1 MATDD
6 GEPLESSK
14 SKESA
19 PAGLR
24 TVFSKKVLIDSIVRL
39 SPKSLTKNP
48 VMLIVEIT
56 FFIVAAMAIIPQ
68 AFVPIASSSLQI
80 FYIEVA
86 AILLLTVWFSTL
98 SDALAEQQAKST
110 AGSLRKLETEV
121 SSKKIVTEEW
131 TRKIIPVRS
140 TDLRKDDLILLEKG
154 DTVPLDADV
163 LEGIAMIDESLVT
176 GESAP
181 VRKAPGDSLIGGSKI
196 VSDTLTAKVTT
207 NPGETFID
215 QMIKM
220 VESSKRPKT
229 PNEVAITTVLMGL
242 TAIFT
247 IIILALLGMSVTLG
261 LGADLSVLIALYVCL
276 LPTTIGA
283 LLPAIGLSGMSRLY
297 KHKIIAKSGKAIET
311 AGDTDVVLLDK
322 TGTITVGNRRAIEF
336 VPFSSYTEEDV
347 GEAAFLSSWHDD
359 TPEGRSILTLAYEKG
374 FVPNEL
380 NSLAL
385 SETTPF
391 SASTRTSSVRITNF
405 GLKLPKGGK
414 SGHDRLRIRRKSSTD
429 SDKNISS
436 MLELETNITKGAPES
451 IKKMVD
457 SIPQNYDLIVEGISA
472 AGETP
477 ITIARNGKA
486 IGIIRLKDVLKQG
499 IKEKIQAL
507 KTMGIRPVMIT
518 GDQPLTA
525 KNIASEVGIEEYV
538 AQAKPEDKF
547 SIAKKEQAESRI
559 VAMIGDGTN
568 DAPALSAADV
578 GLAMNSGTESAK
590 EAANMVD
597 LESNPAKIIDVVML
611 GKQLLMT
618 RGAVTAFSIAND
630 IAKYFAIMPV
640 LFSAA
645 VPQLQALNVLQL
657 GLKSAVLSGPYLQ
670 RNNHTAPDS
679 PCHPRNSIQTHK
691 HDDSFPKK
699 YSYLWCRRSDC
710 PLRRNQTN
718 RPIARG
724 SIPRLGRMNLD

>member
-1 MATDD
+1 MASDNGRT
-6 GEPLESSK
+6 LESSK

-19 PAGLR
+19 PSGMRSVLSR
-24 TVFSKKVLIDSIVRL
+24 KVLTDSIVRL
-39 SPKSLTKNP
+39 SPKTMVKNP

-68 AFVPIASSSLQI
+68 AFVPVASPNLQI
-80 FYIEVA
+80 FYVEVA
-86 AILLLTVWFSTL
+86 VILLLTVWFSTL

-131 TRKIIPVRS
+131 TRKSITVKS
-140 TDLRKDDLILLEKG
+140 TELRKDDLILLEKG

-163 LEGIAMIDESLVT
+163 LEGIAMVDESLVT

-181 VRKAPGDSLIGGSKI
+181 VRKAPGDSLIGGSQV

-220 VESSKRPKT
+220 VETSKRPKT
-229 PNEVAITTVLMGL
+229 PNEVAITIVLIGL

-247 IIILALLGMSVTLG
+247 IIILALLGMSVTLD

-311 AGDTDVVLLDK
+311 AGDADVVLLDK

-336 VPFSSYTEEDV
+336 VPFEGFTEKDV
-347 GEAAFLSSWHDD
+347 GETAFLSSWHDD

-385 SETTPF
+385 SEATPF
-391 SASTRTSSVRITNF
+391 SASTRTSGVKITDV
-405 GLKLPKGGK
+405 GLRLPKGDK
-414 SGHDRLRIRRKSSTD
+414 SGHDRLRFRRKSSTV
-429 SDKNISS
+429 SDETASS
-436 MLELETNITKGAPES
+436 MLEPEINITKGAPES
-451 IKKMVD
+451 IKKMVT
-457 SIPQNYDLIVEGISA
+457 SVPKNYDRIVEEISA

-477 ITIARNGKA
+477 IAIARNEKA
-486 IGIIRLKDVLKQG
+486 TGIIRLKDVLKEG
-499 IKEKIQAL
+499 IREKIQAL
-507 KTMGIRPVMIT
+507 KMMGIRPVMIT

-525 KNIASEVGIEEYV
+525 KNIASEVGIDEYV

-547 SIAKKEQAESRI
+547 SFAKKEQAESRI

-578 GLAMNSGTESAK
+578 GLAMNSGTEAAK

-640 LFSAA
+640 LFSVAI
-645 VPQLQALNVLQL
+645 PQLQALNVLQL
-657 GLKSAVLSGPYLQ
+657 GLKSAVLSALIF
-670 RNNHTAPDS
+670 NA
-679 PCHPRNSIQTHK
+679 III
-691 HDDSFPKK
+691 
-699 YSYLWCRRSDC
+699 
-710 PLRRNQTN
+710 PLLIPLAMRG
-718 RPIARG
+718 IAFKPTSTMTLFLKNTLIYG
-724 SIPRLGRMNLD
+724 VGGVIVPFVGIKLIDLLIVGVFHI

>member
-1 MATDD
+1 MASDSEKTL
-6 GEPLESSK
+6 EPTNVV
-14 SKESA
+14 ESA
-19 PAGLR
+19 TGGIRSA
-24 TVFSKKVLIDSIVRL
+24 FSRKVVADSLVRL
-39 SPKSLTKNP
+39 SPKSLVKNP

-68 AFVPIASSSLQI
+68 AFVPVASPSLQI
-80 FYIEVA
+80 FYVEVA

-121 SSKKIVTEEW
+121 SSKKIVTEKW
-131 TRKIIPVRS
+131 TRTIVTTKS
-140 TDLRKDDLILLEKG
+140 TELRKDDLILIEK
-154 DTVPLDADV
+154 DDVVPLDADV
-163 LEGIAMIDESLVT
+163 LEGIAMVDESLVT

-181 VRKAPGDSLIGGSKI
+181 VRKAPGDSLIGGSRV

-229 PNEVAITTVLMGL
+229 PNEVAITIVLVGL

-283 LLPAIGLSGMSRLY
+283 LLPTIGLSGMSRLY

-311 AGDTDVVLLDK
+311 AGDADVVLLDK
-322 TGTITVGNRRAIEF
+322 TGTITVGNRQAIEF
-336 VPFSSYTEEDV
+336 VPFGDCTEEDV
-347 GEAAFLSSWHDD
+347 GGAAFLSSWHDD
-359 TPEGRSILTLAYEKG
+359 TPEGRSILKLAYEKG
-374 FVPNEL
+374 FVPTEL

-385 SETTPF
+385 SETYPF
-391 SASTRTSSVRITNF
+391 SASTRTSGVKITGR
-405 GLKLPKGGK
+405 GLRLPKGDK
-414 SGHDRLRIRRKSSTD
+414 SGRDRLRIRRKSSTLM
-429 SDKNISS
+429 SEQTERAEI
-436 MLELETNITKGAPES
+436 EIVKGAPES
-451 IKKMVD
+451 IKKIVTQV
-457 SIPQNYDLIVEGISA
+457 PPNYDLIVEGISA
-472 AGETP
+472 QGETP
-477 ITIARNGKA
+477 IAIAKNREA
-486 IGIIRLKDVLKQG
+486 IGIIRLKDVLKEG

-525 KNIASEVGIEEYV
+525 KNIAGEVGIDEYV

-578 GLAMNSGTESAK
+578 GLAMNSGTEAAK

-640 LFSAA
+640 LFGAA
-645 VPQLQALNVLQL
+645 IPQLQALNVLQL
-657 GLKSAVLSGPYLQ
+657 GLKSAVLSALIF
-670 RNNHTAPDS
+670 NA
-679 PCHPRNSIQTHK
+679 III
-691 HDDSFPKK
+691 
-699 YSYLWCRRSDC
+699 
-710 PLRRNQTN
+710 PLLIPLAMRG
-718 RPIARG
+718 IAFKPTSTMTLFLKNTLIYG
-724 SIPRLGRMNLD
+724 VGGVIVPFIGIKLIDLLLVGVFHV

>member
-1 MATDD
+1 MASE
-6 GEPLESSK
+6 GEKTLGQAKSAESTPGGFRV
-14 SKESA
+14 A
-19 PAGLR
+19 
-24 TVFSKKVLIDSIVRL
+24 FSRKVLIDSVVRL
-39 SPKSLTKNP
+39 SPKSLIKNP

-68 AFVPIASSSLQI
+68 AFVPVASPSLQI
-80 FYIEVA
+80 FYVEVA
-86 AILLLTVWFSTL
+86 LILLITVWFSTL

-121 SSKKIVTEEW
+121 SSKKIITEEW
-131 TRKIIPVRS
+131 TRKIVVVKS
-140 TDLRKDDLILLEKG
+140 TELRKDDLILIEKG

-163 LEGIAMIDESLVT
+163 LEGIAMVDESLVT

-181 VRKAPGDSLIGGSKI
+181 VRKAPGDSLIGGSCV

-229 PNEVAITTVLMGL
+229 PNEVAITTVLIGL

-322 TGTITVGNRRAIEF
+322 TGTITVGNRKAIEF
-336 VPFSSYTEEDV
+336 VPFDGYTEEDV

-359 TPEGRSILTLAYEKG
+359 TPEGRSILTLAHEKG

-385 SETTPF
+385 SEATPF
-391 SASTRTSSVRITNF
+391 SASTRTSGVKIKNVGMR
-405 GLKLPKGGK
+405 LPKGDK
-414 SGHDRLRIRRKSSTD
+414 SGHDRLRIRRKSSAVSEETMA
-429 SDKNISS
+429 S
-436 MLELETNITKGAPES
+436 MLEPEINITKGAPES
-451 IKKMVD
+451 IKKMVNTV
-457 SIPQNYDLIVEGISA
+457 PLNYDLIVEGISA
-472 AGETP
+472 QGETP
-477 ITIARNGKA
+477 IAIARNGEA
-486 IGIIRLKDVLKQG
+486 IGIIRLKDVLKEG

-507 KTMGIRPVMIT
+507 KTMGIHPVMIT

-525 KNIASEVGIEEYV
+525 KNIASEVGIDEYV

-547 SIAKKEQAESRI
+547 SIAKREQAESKI

-578 GLAMNSGTESAK
+578 GLAMNSGTEAAK

-645 VPQLQALNVLQL
+645 IPQLQALNVLQL
-657 GLKSAVLSGPYLQ
+657 GLKSAVLSALIF
-670 RNNHTAPDS
+670 NA
-679 PCHPRNSIQTHK
+679 III
-691 HDDSFPKK
+691 
-699 YSYLWCRRSDC
+699 
-710 PLRRNQTN
+710 PLLIPLAMRG
-718 RPIARG
+718 IAFKPTSTMTLFLKNTLIYG
-724 SIPRLGRMNLD
+724 VGGVIVPFIGIKLIDLLLVGVFHI

>member
-1 MATDD
+1 MASD
-6 GEPLESSK
+6 EKKALELAK
-14 SKESA
+14 SAESA
-19 PAGLR
+19 SGEMR
-24 TVFSKKVLIDSIVRL
+24 SVFSRKVLIDSIVRL
-39 SPKSLTKNP
+39 NPKSLVKNP

-68 AFVPIASSSLQI
+68 AFVPVASPKLQI
-80 FYIEVA
+80 FYVEVA

-110 AGSLRKLETEV
+110 AGALRKLETEV
-121 SSKKIVTEEW
+121 PSKKIVTEEW
-131 TRKIIPVRS
+131 TRKIIAVKS
-140 TDLRKDDLILLEKG
+140 TELRKNDLIVIEK
-154 DTVPLDADV
+154 DDIVPLDADV
-163 LEGIAMIDESLVT
+163 LEGIAMVDESLVT

-181 VRKAPGDSLIGGSKI
+181 VRKAPGDSLIGGSRV
-196 VSDTLTAKVTT
+196 VSDTLMAKVTT

-229 PNEVAITTVLMGL
+229 PNEVAITIVLIGL

-311 AGDTDVVLLDK
+311 AGDADVVLLDK
-322 TGTITVGNRRAIEF
+322 TGTITVGNRQAIQF
-336 VPFSSYTEEDV
+336 VPFGDCSEGDV

-359 TPEGRSILTLAYEKG
+359 TPEGRSILRLAYEKG
-374 FVPNEL
+374 FVPKEL

-385 SETTPF
+385 SETYPF
-391 SASTRTSSVRITNF
+391 SASTRTSGVKITHL
-405 GLKLPKGGK
+405 GLELPKGDK
-414 SGHDRLRIRRKSSTD
+414 SGRYRLRMRRKSSTVYEQGVAANVEIEI
-429 SDKNISS
+429 NIV
-436 MLELETNITKGAPES
+436 KGAPES
-451 IKKMVD
+451 IKTMVT
-457 SIPQNYDLIVEGISA
+457 SVPPNYDLIVEGISA

-477 ITIARNGKA
+477 IAIARNRQA
-486 IGIIRLKDVLKQG
+486 IGIIRLKDVLKEG

-507 KTMGIRPVMIT
+507 KAMGIRPVMIT

-578 GLAMNSGTESAK
+578 GLAMNSGTEAAK

-645 VPQLQALNVLQL
+645 IPQLQALNVLQL
-657 GLKSAVLSGPYLQ
+657 GLQSAVLSALIF
-670 RNNHTAPDS
+670 NA
-679 PCHPRNSIQTHK
+679 III
-691 HDDSFPKK
+691 
-699 YSYLWCRRSDC
+699 
-710 PLRRNQTN
+710 PLLIPLAMRG
-718 RPIARG
+718 IAFKPTSTMTLFLKNTLIYG
-724 SIPRLGRMNLD
+724 VGGVIVPFIGIKLIDLLLVGVFHI